1 MSSGTFDT
9 APPVSK
15 IWTALKRLD
24 KNDNRVVAL
33 REVLIPPGSDL
44 AAVIQIF
51 TSTFRLNSPDL
62 ILKIRN
68 HRGFLIPLN
77 GSVPVNSK
85 HKPYVLEVTSIFQ
98 HVTVK
103 ARTIPMT
110 VINKSMKTRLH
121 IIDRRIQRLE
131 ELLPQIKQRHNEK
144 LTQVLAGPLLIYC
157 YIILIILKLYWS
169 YLGDRMSHSKVEF
182 SSQENAG

>member
-144 LTQVLAGPLLIYC
+144 LTQEIECLTQKLNFLHKRMQIADSHTWKGMLTRAPL
-157 YIILIILKLYWS
+157 W
-169 YLGDRMSHSKVEF
+169 
-182 SSQENAG
+182 

>member
-44 AAVIQIF
+44 AAVIQ
-51 TSTFRLNSPDL
+51 
-62 ILKIRN
+62 IRN